1 MEPYN
6 NEITIHDQPTFEM
19 APRIGTRDAVIQ
31 IAEMQQ
37 ATPPVHTGPNVI
49 TAQPQGD
56 VLQQRRPIPINSLD
70 WVSNPRPQFSALSGT
85 HFLGNVEQL
94 QIQQIVDLSTLL
106 GRSDKGFQYR
116 VKVPK
121 AETLFLAM
129 ESKGEN
135 KQSVLGCSRFIR
147 GDMSLNVIDQCG
159 ETAFTMRINSR
170 WTYTLSKLHKITVGS
185 ENVIGTVEENFSLL
199 GPSFTV
205 YDESRNELCNIFG
218 PNICGCCMY
227 KEALFQVIS
236 MDGTHQIA
244 SLMHQWDNTLH
255 DYILLMTF
263 PMETDIKL
271 KGLLLGASF
280 LIEYLYFGKI
290 SRNTRRA

>member
-1 MEPYN
+1 MQSYN
-6 NEITIHDQPTFEM
+6 TGDPDQDTFEM
-19 APRIGTRDAVIQ
+19 TPQSGTRNAAIQ
-31 IAEMQQ
+31 TVEMQQ
-37 ATPPVHTGPNVI
+37 AGPPVYTGPNVI

-56 VLQQRRPIPINSLD
+56 LLQQRRPIPINSLD
-70 WVSNPRPQFSALSGT
+70 WISTPRPQFSALSGT

-135 KQSVLGCSRFIR
+135 KQSFLGCSRFIR
-147 GDMSLNVIDQCG
+147 GDLSLNVIDQCG
-159 ETAFTMRINSR
+159 ETAFAMRINSR

-185 ENVIGTVEENFSLL
+185 DSIIGTVEENFSLL

-205 YDESRNELCNIFG
+205 YDESRKELCNIFG

-227 KEALFQVIS
+227 KEALFQVLSI
-236 MDGTHQIA
+236 DGTHQIA

-255 DYILLMTF
+255 EYILLMTF
-263 PMETDIKL
+263 PMDTDIKL

-280 LIEYLYFGKI
+280 LIEYLYFERI
-290 SRNTRRA
+290 SRSTRRA